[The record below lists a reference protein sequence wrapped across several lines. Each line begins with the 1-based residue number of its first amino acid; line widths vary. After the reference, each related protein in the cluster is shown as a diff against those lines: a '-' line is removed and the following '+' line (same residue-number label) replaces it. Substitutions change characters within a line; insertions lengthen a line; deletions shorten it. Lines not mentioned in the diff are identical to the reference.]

1 MDGKI
6 LERVDFFKG
15 IAPETLDLIARAAT
29 PREYLPN
36 TLIFTEN
43 EEPHSIF
50 GLLEGVVELSLL
62 FTERVFKTNELRY
75 EEAIRSGFEENEIQ
89 IVVDE
94 INPGEIFGWSA
105 LAGIEKRTA
114 TAKSV
119 GAVQAFALPAEQLR
133 SLFVDD
139 PLLGLT
145 LMERLNKVIASR
157 LDERTQRLVGCWTEA
172 FGTSKI

>member
-6 LERVDFFKG
+6 LEQVDFFRG
-15 IAPETLDLIARAAT
+15 IESGTLDVIARSAT
-29 PREYLPN
+29 TKEYPPN

-43 EEPHSIF
+43 EEPHSLF
-50 GLLEGVVELSLL
+50 GLLDGVVELSLL

-75 EEAIRSGFEENEIQ
+75 EEAIRSGFEESEIQ

-119 GAVQAFALPAEQLR
+119 GAVQAFALPAMELR

-139 PLLGLT
+139 PVLGLK

>member
-15 IAPETLDLIARAAT
+15 IAPETLDVIARAAT
-29 PREYLPN
+29 TREYPPD
-36 TLIFTEN
+36 TLIFTED
-43 EEPHSIF
+43 EEPHSLF
-50 GLLEGVVELSLL
+50 GLLEGTVELSLL

-75 EEAIRSGFEENEIQ
+75 EEAIRSGFEENEIH

-94 INPGEIFGWSA
+94 IKPGEVFGWSA

-114 TAKSV
+114 SARSV
-119 GAVQAFALPAEQLR
+119 DAVEAFSLPAAELR

-139 PLLGLT
+139 PALGLT
-145 LMERLNKVIASR
+145 LMARLNKVIASR

>member
-6 LERVDFFKG
+6 LENVDFFRG
-15 IAPETLDLIARAAT
+15 IAPDTLDVIARAVTTKAY
-29 PREYLPN
+29 PPN
-36 TLIFTEN
+36 TLIFSEN
-43 EEPHSIF
+43 EEPHFLF
-50 GLLEGVVELSLL
+50 GLLDGVVELSLL

-114 TAKSV
+114 TARSV
-119 GAVQAFALPAEQLR
+119 QAVQAFALPAAQLR
-133 SLFVDD
+133 NLFVDD
-139 PLLGLT
+139 PVLGLT
-145 LMERLNKVIASR
+145 LMERLNKVIVSR
-157 LDERTQRLVGCWTEA
+157 LDERTQRLVGCWTET